1 MIKPRIDAYRFGRI
15 EINGQVYHQDIIIL
29 PDRVLPNWWRV
40 EGHSL
45 SYEDLTQVFSCNPR
59 VLVVGLGSYSRIHVP
74 EGTRKEIEEAGI
86 ELIALP
92 TGEACETY
100 NQLRDEEQ
108 VVAALHLTC

>member
-1 MIKPRIDAYRFGRI
+1 MTIPRINAYRFGRI
-15 EINGQVYHQDIIIL
+15 EIDGQVYHQDVIIL

-45 SYEDLTQVFSCNPR
+45 SFEDLQQVFRCNPR
-59 VLVVGLGSYSRIHVP
+59 VLVVGLGSYSRIHIP
-74 EGTRKEIEEAGI
+74 ENTRKKIKEAGI

-100 NQLRDEEQ
+100 NQLRDSEQ
-108 VVAALHLTC
+108 IVAALHLTC

>member
-1 MIKPRIDAYRFGRI
+1 MAKPRIDAYRFGRI
-15 EINGQVYHQDIIIL
+15 EINGQVFDQDVIIL

-45 SYEDLTQVFSCNPR
+45 NYEDLQQVFSCNPH

-74 EGTRKEIEEAGI
+74 DGTRKEIENAGI
-86 ELIALP
+86 ELITLP
-92 TGEACETY
+92 TGEACEKY
-100 NQLRDEEQ
+100 NQLREKER

>member
-1 MIKPRIDAYRFGRI
+1 MVKPRIDAYRFGRI
-15 EINGQVYHQDIIIL
+15 EINGQVYHQDVIIL

-45 SYEDLTQVFSCNPR
+45 SYEDLQQVFSCNPR
-59 VLVVGLGSYSRIHVP
+59 ILVVGLGSYSRINVP
-74 EGTRKEIEEAGI
+74 DGTRKEIEEAGI
-86 ELIALP
+86 ELITLP

-100 NQLRDEEQ
+100 NQLSDEEH

>member
-1 MIKPRIDAYRFGRI
+1 MVKPRIDSYRFGRI
-15 EINGQVYHQDIIIL
+15 EINGHVYHQDVIIL

-45 SYEDLTQVFSCNPR
+45 KYEDLQQALSCKPS
-59 VLVVGLGSYSRIHVP
+59 VIVVGLGSYSRMQIP
-74 EGTRKEIEEAGI
+74 EDTRKEIEETGI

-92 TGEACETY
+92 TGKACETY
-100 NQLRDEEQ
+100 NQLREQKQ